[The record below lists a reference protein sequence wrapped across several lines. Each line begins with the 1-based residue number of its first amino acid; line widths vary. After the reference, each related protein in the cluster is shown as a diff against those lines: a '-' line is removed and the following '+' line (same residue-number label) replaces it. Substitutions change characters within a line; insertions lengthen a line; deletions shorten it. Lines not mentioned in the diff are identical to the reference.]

1 MSEFFIVLAAVWGV
15 SGAVVVIIVA
25 LDERAYRRTGSGEP
39 LRDVAIRPAA
49 AAARSKVPAHGD
61 RALA

>member
-1 MSEFFIVLAAVWGV
+1 MSELFVVLAAVWGV
-15 SGAVVVIIVA
+15 SGAVVTVIVV
-25 LDERAYRRTGSGEP
+25 LDERSHRRRGSAEP
-39 LRDVAIRPAA
+39 LHDVAIRPAA